1 MGGVEPLYLQRLEE
15 VLSPVTYNMC
25 HHVGFVSLLD
35 QLFGKPIS

>member
-15 VLSPVTYNMC
+15 VMSPVTYNVC
-25 HHVGFVSLLD
+25 HLLGFSHLLD